1 MITHTS
7 FGTHLLATGGNEA
20 AAKVSG
26 VNTQKTK
33 IRAFMICGF
42 FNAIAAVMVS
52 GRVTVAMP
60 SVGDGLEM
68 DAVAAVIIGG
78 TSLSG
83 GKANVPGAIVGALIL
98 GIITNMLNLA
108 KVSAYWQLV
117 VKGIIIV
124 LAILIDV
131 KSELLINKSKKV

>member
-1 MITHTS
+1 
-7 FGTHLLATGGNEA
+7 
-20 AAKVSG
+20 
-26 VNTQKTK
+26 
-33 IRAFMICGF
+33 MICGF

-108 KVSAYWQLV
+108 KVSAYWQWG

-131 KSELLINKSKKV
+131 KSELLINKSKKA

>member
-1 MITHTS
+1 
-7 FGTHLLATGGNEA
+7 
-20 AAKVSG
+20 
-26 VNTQKTK
+26 
-33 IRAFMICGF
+33 MICGF

-83 GKANVPGAIVGALIL
+83 GKQTSPE
-98 GIITNMLNLA
+98 
-108 KVSAYWQLV
+108 QL
-117 VKGIIIV
+117 
-124 LAILIDV
+124 
-131 KSELLINKSKKV
+131 